1 MAELIVL
8 SGKHQGKKLT
18 FPDREIVFGR
28 DKSCNILLSSDQIS
42 RRHCMVKPS
51 ANGLLLV
58 DLGSRNG
65 TYVNDR
71 LVDDEHLLRP
81 GDVIRLGSLKFQ
93 VPKDPSAPQESDDS
107 HDRLIA
113 GWLSDDYSPEDAE
126 GDTAV
131 IDMLPPP
138 ETSE

>member
-8 SGKHQGKKLT
+8 TGKHKGKKLT

-28 DKSCNILLSSDQIS
+28 DKSCNVLLSSDQIS
-42 RRHCMVKPS
+42 RRHCLLKPS
-51 ANGLLLV
+51 ANGLLIV

-71 LVDDEHLLRP
+71 LVDDERLLRP
-81 GDVIRLGSLKFQ
+81 GDVIRIGSLSFQ
-93 VPKDPSAPQESDDS
+93 VPKDPAAIQQDDDS
-107 HDRLIA
+107 SDRLIA
-113 GWLSDDYSPEDAE
+113 SWLSEDYSPDDAQ

-131 IDMLPPP
+131 IDQLPLP
-138 ETSE
+138 ESEE